1 MLSNSMLV
9 LSKSE
14 FRKVHFWPVLKSHFR
29 LFFVPYRKVI
39 ILCYISD
46 LKKKKTLCRTVYL
59 DRV

>member
-46 LKKKKTLCRTVYL
+46 LKKKNPLQDSVFG
-59 DRV
+59 